1 MNKMNRKLEYALIAL
16 KQMSSK
22 TPGELTSAKEV
33 VEVTGVPF
41 DATARVMQQM
51 AQAGLLRSEQG
62 ARGGY
67 SILRDLSKAN
77 FYELIEMI
85 LGPTGISKCI
95 HGECELINTCNIVS
109 PVNVLNK
116 KLIEFYK
123 SLSLRELLKIKET
136 PLTEPTSLGH
146 VSNEEVA
153 Q

>member
-1 MNKMNRKLEYALIAL
+1 MNKMNRKVEYALIAL
-16 KQMSSK
+16 KHMSSK

-33 VEVTGVPF
+33 VEATGVPF

-67 SILRDLSKAN
+67 SIIKDLSKAN
-77 FYELIEMI
+77 FHDLIEVI

-95 HGECELINTCNIVS
+95 HGECELIARCNIVN
-109 PVNVLNK
+109 PVSVLNR
-116 KLIEFYK
+116 KLIDFYK
-123 SLSLRELLKIKET
+123 SVSLKELLKIKEAQS
-136 PLTEPTSLGH
+136 TEVPRSGE
-146 VSNEEVA
+146 VS